1 MLLYNMAAQ
10 KVTDERSYTKGGGIV
25 RIELWQDS
33 TTAVIVKCTFVYVN
47 DAICDTDEG
56 RVVGFDNS
64 HRYTGHASAHHAHW
78 MGAVR
83 ENVGP
88 VDLHKILQ
96 RFDRV
101 LKCLKRHHGK
111 DY

>member
-1 MLLYNMAAQ
+1 MPAR
-10 KVTDERSYTKGGGIV
+10 KITDERSYTKGGGIV

-33 TTAVIVKCTFVYVN
+33 TTAAIVKYSFAYIN
-47 DAICDTDEG
+47 DAICGTDDG

-64 HRYTGHASAHHAHW
+64 HGYAGHASARHTHW

-83 ENVGP
+83 ENVGLIEP
-88 VDLHKILQ
+88 LEILQ
-96 RFDRV
+96 RFDRA

-111 DY
+111 AY